1 MMKLF
6 MERSL
11 NCSKKK
17 KKKEKINKSIAL
29 NSDRLMRGSSLMCVA
44 TEATL
49 LSFEALSGR
58 PFDLSVF
65 FSLCPFQQFSKHWTR
80 KQYSSTK
87 GG

>member
-6 MERSL
+6 MESSL
-11 NCSKKK
+11 NCSKQKQ
-17 KKKEKINKSIAL
+17 KSIAL
-29 NSDRLMRGSSLMCVA
+29 NSDRLMRGSSFMCLA
-44 TEATL
+44 TKATL

-65 FSLCPFQQFSKHWTR
+65 LSLCPFQQFSKHWTR